1 MLPQLCCKVMTLVK
15 KTPLAQ
21 QEDQED
27 KQTGYFLTGKVIF
40 DRNIES
46 TFSSMWE

>member
-1 MLPQLCCKVMTLVK
+1 MLQS
-15 KTPLAQ
+15 
-21 QEDQED
+21 EDASE
-27 KQTGYFLTGKVIF
+27 KNTFSSTRRSRGQTDRHFLTGKVIF

>member
-1 MLPQLCCKVMTLVK
+1 MLQSDNGSEKITFSS
-15 KTPLAQ
+15 TRRSRGQA
-21 QEDQED
+21 DR
-27 KQTGYFLTGKVIF
+27 YFLTGNVIF